1 MKYLIYNDVFHFI
14 RKRKLLISLIFLLP
28 LLPVLLSINSQISLL
43 DILFVSTG
51 TNFDIDN
58 FNILQLLMLLFN
70 SFAFLYLTIDIFV
83 KDLDDNL
90 ENIFLRIKPKKY
102 IMLKSVFLMF
112 FTFLLKL
119 FQYIFIIVVTALIK
133 GINLD
138 INVVLLFFMDLTYL
152 LLIQL
157 GFLLIYIIFIIL
169 KKNIYFLTFMIFL
182 SLFIVPKNIWQTQKF
197 IVIIVLLI
205 IFLNILIKLIFSKK
219 AKKLIEN
226 I

>member
-14 RKRKLLISLIFLLP
+14 RKRKLLILLIFLLP

-70 SFAFLYLTIDIFV
+70 SFAFLYLTIDMFV

-119 FQYIFIIVVTALIK
+119 FQYILIIVITSLIK

-138 INVVLLFFMDLTYL
+138 INVILLFFVDFTYL

-197 IVIIVLLI
+197 IIIIVLLI